1 MEKNANRTTHNDG
14 IKSLKMLVADSIKPV
29 VDSRENSVSSI
40 RLPNSLIVHD
50 KDSESEV
57 PDSSNRK
64 IATASIVNK
73 SMTYKNPHQ
82 HSSNKDIELVLPA
95 LDKTQ
100 NMKMYTS
107 SINTNLGRNSP
118 KSQLDA
124 LGSKVMTQMGMD

>member
-57 PDSSNRK
+57 PDSSARK

-73 SMTYKNPHQ
+73 SMTYKNPH
-82 HSSNKDIELVLPA
+82 
-95 LDKTQ
+95 
-100 NMKMYTS
+100 
-107 SINTNLGRNSP
+107 
-118 KSQLDA
+118 
-124 LGSKVMTQMGMD
+124 

>member
-1 MEKNANRTTHNDG
+1 
-14 IKSLKMLVADSIKPV
+14 MLVADSIKPV